1 MIRVAIAEEQRIARW
16 ALGQAL
22 ARTGEIEVVG
32 EAATVKETVAM
43 VRTAEPDVLVL
54 DTTMPDHSG
63 FDVLHRIREL
73 EKGPLVVVLAPL
85 DDPGYAVRTI
95 AAGAHAYVS
104 MSEEPAR
111 LLGAIRAVVAGERF
125 VPPEVEQRLAAGIKD
140 PASAL
145 TARELEVMELL
156 ARGMTNREI
165 GEQLAISI
173 KTVDTHRG
181 HLLKKLRLR
190 NNSDLTRFALRHGYV
205 TA

>member
-1 MIRVAIAEEQRIARW
+1 MIRVAIAEEDRIPRW

-22 ARTGEIEVVG
+22 ARTGDIDIVA
-32 EAATVKETVAM
+32 EAGSVNDAVAM
-43 VRTAEPDVLVL
+43 VRDVEPDVLVL

-63 FDVLHRIREL
+63 FDVLNQIRDL
-73 EKGPLVVVLAPL
+73 DKGPLVVVLAPL
-85 DDPGYAVRTI
+85 DDPSYAARTI

-104 MSEEPAR
+104 KSEAPER
-111 LLGAIRAVVAGERF
+111 LVSAIHAVVGGERF
-125 VPPEVEQRLAAGIKD
+125 VPRTVQEILASGGKA

-145 TARELEVMELL
+145 TRREFQVMELL

-165 GEQLAISI
+165 AEQLQIGV

-181 HLLKKLRLR
+181 HLLKKLALR
-190 NNSDLTRFALRHGYV
+190 NNSELTRFAVKHGYI